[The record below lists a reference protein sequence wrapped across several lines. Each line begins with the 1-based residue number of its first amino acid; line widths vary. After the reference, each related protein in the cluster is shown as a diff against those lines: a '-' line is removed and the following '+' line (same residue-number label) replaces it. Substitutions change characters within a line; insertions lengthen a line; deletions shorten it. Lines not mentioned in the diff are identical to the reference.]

1 MKLEISMTDRDKKL
15 LIFLGI
21 FVIVVCFAYWG
32 IRPSIKSVMSIN
44 EDIQDDED
52 IKSVNEMKLSE
63 LPFIQDDNKTLEEN
77 IVEARANYFAMMTSD
92 EIDKY
97 FTGLALSY
105 NLYSYDLNISMPSD
119 TCDLE
124 PYQYSAKALMPD
136 TDEEDEEEDT
146 DDSSDDLLDEEEDP
160 DTGIYAATVTLRL
173 GGEQENLTT
182 FVDDLSNTDQKIRI
196 CKYSYSTNQNVI
208 SGTDGTYDVVEST
221 VLNITVEIYMCLE

>member
-1 MKLEISMTDRDKKL
+1 LKQQEDRRGKAMKLEISMTDRDKKL

-44 EDIQDDED
+44 ED
-52 IKSVNEMKLSE
+52 
-63 LPFIQDDNKTLEEN
+63 IQDDNKTLEEN

>member
-1 MKLEISMTDRDKKL
+1 
-15 LIFLGI
+15 
-21 FVIVVCFAYWG
+21 
-32 IRPSIKSVMSIN
+32 
-44 EDIQDDED
+44 
-52 IKSVNEMKLSE
+52 MKLSE
-63 LPFIQDDNKTLEEN
+63 LPFIQADNETLEEN
-77 IVEARANYFAMMTSD
+77 IVEARADYFAMMTSD

-97 FTGLALSY
+97 FTDLALSY

-124 PYQYSAKALMPD
+124 PYQYSDKALMPED
-136 TDEEDEEEDT
+136 DEEEDT
-146 DDSSDDLLDEEEDP
+146 DDSSDDLLDEEEAP

-173 GGEQENLTT
+173 GGEQKNLTT
-182 FVDDLSNTDQKIRI
+182 FVDDLSNTNQKIRI